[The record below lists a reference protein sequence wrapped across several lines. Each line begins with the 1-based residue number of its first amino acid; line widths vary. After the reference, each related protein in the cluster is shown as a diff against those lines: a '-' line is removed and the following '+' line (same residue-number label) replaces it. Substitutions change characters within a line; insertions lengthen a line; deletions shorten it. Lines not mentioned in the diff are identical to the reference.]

1 MAQRNES
8 LDRILVIT
16 PTYNEAENLAPIIK
30 RLRDAVPSAHS
41 LIADDN
47 SPDGTG
53 AIADRMAAEDPAI
66 HVLHRPGKQG
76 LAAAYLAGFAWGL
89 ERNYDVLVEMDADG
103 SHAPEQL
110 PDLLAQFSADISAD
124 TAVVLFVVDA
134 KKEMALEVNG
144 AKVYMVPLSEGMA
157 WNELIDLLALEKSDF
172 KGQSAADKVVTLYKA
187 VLDYKPSKFPV
198 VSVEEAMTASNGA
211 KREMWGA
218 V

>member
-1 MAQRNES
+1 MLLKRYEPLLFNANFTETSSNGQYVAYRGELALREGEITDAQGRRKPPTEVLKQVAVLGEGDSLKFLTGS
-8 LDRILVIT
+8 LD
-16 PTYNEAENLAPIIK
+16 ALA
-30 RLRDAVPSAHS
+30 
-41 LIADDN
+41 
-47 SPDGTG
+47 
-53 AIADRMAAEDPAI
+53 
-66 HVLHRPGKQG
+66 
-76 LAAAYLAGFAWGL
+76 
-89 ERNYDVLVEMDADG
+89 
-103 SHAPEQL
+103 QL

-144 AKVYMVPLSEGMA
+144 AKVYLVGLSEGMA